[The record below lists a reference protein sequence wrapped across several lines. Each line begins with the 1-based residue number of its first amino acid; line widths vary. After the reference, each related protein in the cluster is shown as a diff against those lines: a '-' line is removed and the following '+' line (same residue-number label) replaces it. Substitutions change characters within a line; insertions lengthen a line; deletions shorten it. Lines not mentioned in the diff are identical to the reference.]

1 MTTLIL
7 EIMQSA
13 RLWALILIPAIAGVY
28 WYLARRIPQS
38 RKPGSRSRIQ
48 LVIPKDAAWKRH
60 GAVLL
65 ALLSLA
71 SLVIAWATP
80 KDYGKQPRDR
90 ATVVVTID
98 VSWSMEAEDV
108 KPNRLETAKQAAKK
122 FISSLPERFN
132 VALVTFAGTA
142 NVNVPPTVDRGVLTR
157 AIDNLEMAPSTAIG
171 EAIYTS
177 LDALKQVP
185 PDPDHPDET
194 APAAIVLPSDGASNL
209 GRSSAAA
216 AEQSKEM
223 GVPIYTIAYGT
234 QDGFVESN
242 GERQR
247 VAVDH
252 HELYVIAERSGGKK
266 FSAESA
272 DQLSEIYQ
280 AISSDVGYEKV
291 PMEITDQYAGLAIIF
306 AILAAVGVISLGARW
321 P

>member
-1 MTTLIL
+1 M
-7 EIMQSA
+7 
-13 RLWALILIPAIAGVY
+13 
-28 WYLARRIPQS
+28 
-38 RKPGSRSRIQ
+38 
-48 LVIPKDAAWKRH
+48 
-60 GAVLL
+60 
-65 ALLSLA
+65 
-71 SLVIAWATP
+71 IAWATP

-194 APAAIVLPSDGASNL
+194 APAAIVLLSDGASNL

>member
-1 MTTLIL
+1 
-7 EIMQSA
+7 
-13 RLWALILIPAIAGVY
+13 
-28 WYLARRIPQS
+28 
-38 RKPGSRSRIQ
+38 
-48 LVIPKDAAWKRH
+48 
-60 GAVLL
+60 
-65 ALLSLA
+65 
-71 SLVIAWATP
+71 
-80 KDYGKQPRDR
+80 
-90 ATVVVTID
+90 
-98 VSWSMEAEDV
+98 
-108 KPNRLETAKQAAKK
+108 
-122 FISSLPERFN
+122 
-132 VALVTFAGTA
+132 
-142 NVNVPPTVDRGVLTR
+142 VPPTVDRGVLTR

-194 APAAIVLPSDGASNL
+194 APAAIVLLSDGASNL